1 MTGVE
6 AYKTRLNKDI
16 HVFTNTPDMSDTNFS
31 GNTSGEALKYKLFG
45 LDQDRIDTQSQF
57 TKGLKRRYRL
67 AARIGSLVNEF
78 KDFDES
84 LLNIIFTPNL
94 PRSLAEQVEVL
105 AGLGGQVSQETAL
118 SLSGLVESPVE
129 ELDRMNRE
137 VSEIDIKG
145 YSSDFNNHVGK
156 YTNDSTRVEV

>member
-1 MTGVE
+1 
-6 AYKTRLNKDI
+6 
-16 HVFTNTPDMSDTNFS
+16 
-31 GNTSGEALKYKLFG
+31 
-45 LDQDRIDTQSQF
+45 
-57 TKGLKRRYRL
+57 LKRRYRL

-118 SLSGLVESPVE
+118 SLSGLVESPTE

-145 YSSDFNNHVGK
+145 YSSDFNNHVGE
-156 YTNDSTRVEV
+156 YTNDSTRVDV

>member
-1 MTGVE
+1 M
-6 AYKTRLNKDI
+6 
-16 HVFTNTPDMSDTNFS
+16 
-31 GNTSGEALKYKLFG
+31 ALKYKLFG

-118 SLSGLVESPVE
+118 SLSGLVESPTE
-129 ELDRMNRE
+129 ELDRMDKE
-137 VSEIDIKG
+137 VSKIDFKG
-145 YSSDFNNHVGK
+145 YSSNFNGQVGK
-156 YTNDSTRVEV
+156 YTEEDEKTHTNDSTRVDV